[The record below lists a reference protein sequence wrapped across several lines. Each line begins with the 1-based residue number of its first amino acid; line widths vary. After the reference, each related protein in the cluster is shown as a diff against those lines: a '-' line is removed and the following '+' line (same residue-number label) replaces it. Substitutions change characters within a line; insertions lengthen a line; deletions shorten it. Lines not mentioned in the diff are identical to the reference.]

1 MSSIYD
7 FFGFVS
13 LISILTSVPTLIAS
27 IGLILA
33 TSSFI
38 SGLQLVKS
46 TAIAVEGK
54 IHRANGI
61 IALCLYCTLIVISI
75 FQNGL
80 TLNLIAWFLGL
91 CVIFLKLTI
100 IRSRRRRTF
109 KYVSWLGGTLFL
121 IWLYV
126 VWVHLPV

>member
-1 MSSIYD
+1 MSTISNLL
-7 FFGFVS
+7 GLVT
-13 LISILTSVPTLIAS
+13 LVSILTSVPTLIAS
-27 IGLILA
+27 VGLILA
-33 TSSFI
+33 TASFI
-38 SGLQLVKS
+38 SGLQLVKT

-61 IALCLYCTLIVISI
+61 VAICLYIALFIISI

-80 TLNLIAWFLGL
+80 SWSIPAWLLGL
-91 CVIFLKLTI
+91 GVILLKI
-100 IRSRRRRTF
+100 SIVRKRRRRTF
-109 KYVSWLGGTLFL
+109 KYVNWLGGTIFL